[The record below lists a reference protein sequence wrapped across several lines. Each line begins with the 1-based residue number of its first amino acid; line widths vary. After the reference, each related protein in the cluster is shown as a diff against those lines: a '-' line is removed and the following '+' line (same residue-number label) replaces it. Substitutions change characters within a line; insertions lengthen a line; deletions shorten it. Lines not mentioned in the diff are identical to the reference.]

1 MGCHSAYN
9 LIFSPSKLVTQSHS
23 KLEYACSFNTDM
35 ALPSP
40 LPDTFDVAPFH
51 RRHRPASA
59 ADFTS
64 KALCRA

>member
-1 MGCHSAYN
+1 MDAIPRVIGFFSA
-9 LIFSPSKLVTQSHS
+9 SKLVPQSHS
-23 KLEYACSFNTDM
+23 KLEYACGFTADM

-64 KALCRA
+64 KALRRA